1 VLGFFAP
8 ASTLKASAS
17 RLGIVE
23 ILVLLIVAL
32 IVIPPENL
40 PEVARAAGK
49 ILREFRLAS
58 NTIMRELSGVIEE
71 PVRPIAAPPA
81 ADPSSDAVEPTDPA
95 ERT

>member
-1 VLGFFAP
+1 
-8 ASTLKASAS
+8 
-17 RLGIVE
+17 LGIVE
-23 ILVLLIVAL
+23 IVVLLIVAL

-58 NTIMRELSGVIEE
+58 NTIMRELSGAIEE
-71 PVRPIAAPPA
+71 PVRPIAQPP
-81 ADPSSDAVEPTDPA
+81 ADPSPDAVEPTDPA